1 MKLTHGGDNMG
12 FYIGSKRIDGV
23 CIITQSS
30 QAVYGITR
38 QLGNGVTETTSSI
51 TQIRQNSSVD
61 LKFTVSSGYVF
72 DNVTATNCEY
82 SWKSSTGTLTISNP
96 TSTVH
101 VSVTSLQRLSSP
113 TNLSITNGV
122 LSFDEVANA
131 TNYTIYDNGTTI
143 LDTI

>member
-1 MKLTHGGDNMG
+1 MKLIHGGDNMG

-23 CIITQSS
+23 CIITQSN

-38 QLGNGVTETTSSI
+38 QLGNGVTESTSSI
-51 TQIRQNSSVD
+51 SQIRQNSSVE
-61 LKFTVSSGYVF
+61 LKFTVASGYVF

-82 SWKSSTGTLTISNP
+82 SWKSASGTLTISNP

-101 VSVTSLQRLSSP
+101 VSVMSLQRLSSP

-131 TNYTIYDNGTTI
+131 TNYTIYDNETTV